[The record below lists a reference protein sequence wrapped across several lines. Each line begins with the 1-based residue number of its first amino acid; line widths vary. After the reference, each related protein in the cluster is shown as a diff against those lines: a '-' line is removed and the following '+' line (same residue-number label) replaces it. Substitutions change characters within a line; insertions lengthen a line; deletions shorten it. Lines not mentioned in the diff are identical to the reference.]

1 MWFAKIQA
9 LLRPLWRL
17 KYSQPLLACFT
28 GVLLYGWLPLF
39 NAPAWLLQLD
49 GMSTEQQQQEL
60 KPLLNFYQKYGDAVL
75 PALNAQLELDKL
87 RRLEQGFIAEN
98 KNFADQDR
106 DELWAEA
113 SEFMIAHLTQNVAN
127 NQLRLLDT
135 ECRNNLCRI
144 VLEAPKGLTKEY
156 QALVLKLAAS
166 LKTGDL
172 EFQQLIEGHQR
183 ITLELKSDKRLKYGY
198 FAEKKLNPAA
208 KAQWQAEIKTW
219 LQ

>member
-1 MWFAKIQA
+1 MWLVKIQS
-9 LLRPLWRL
+9 LLLPLWRA
-17 KYSQPLLACFT
+17 KYSQPLLALSA
-28 GVLLYGWLPLF
+28 GVLLYLWLPLYS
-39 NAPAWLLQLD
+39 APDWLQQLD
-49 GMSTEQQQQEL
+49 ALSKEQQQQQL
-60 KPLLNFYQKYGDAVL
+60 KAVLGFYQKYGDAAL

-87 RRLEQGFIAEN
+87 RRYELELIEEN
-98 KNFADQDR
+98 KDFSDQDR

-113 SEFMIAHLTQNVAN
+113 TEFMIAHLTQNVVN

-135 ECRNNLCRI
+135 ECRNNLCRM

-172 EFQQLIEGHQR
+172 EFAQLIEGHKR

-198 FAEKKLNPAA
+198 FAQKKLNPAE